1 MEAMRIP
8 NVGKLITNCWV
19 RAEDSLRENVRRKSP
34 DRDEESITDLF
45 HSELEEE
52 FAKVSGSGAVARAF
66 LDDLKLV
73 FPKVGIDDL
82 RSKIARGLV
91 ATVSFHPHKI
101 EEKTGG
107 DLGIVLV
114 RPDVQ
119 EARYGWSELTIDRD
133 YKRGLLCQAKIFRR
147 DSKWGGLTRSQKQTL
162 PHKLK
167 YFALLLYRYA
177 DQKGERREL
186 NSFNWQLAVDATVEQ
201 VNQWLSADRFPNPQN
216 SQQILGALVRDE
228 IGTDDKEIIEREIA
242 PPLRPSLVIKIGWKD
257 DKGPESVYVQQSSTA
272 TVSEPLVQYQ

>member
-1 MEAMRIP
+1 
-8 NVGKLITNCWV
+8 V